1 MKKNIA
7 IILLLAL
14 SFAAFARLIECRPD
28 IKEAE
33 RKRDRDYELVDIAIG
48 CECGNKPAMEIP
60 VGGLDIWPVTFYCGI
75 CRTKYVLSK
84 TRPADSI
91 SGTVEAVE

>member
-7 IILLLAL
+7 IILLLSL

-33 RKRDRDYELVDIAIG
+33 RKRNRTYEFVDVEFG
-48 CECGNKPAMEIP
+48 CECGNTPAAEMP
-60 VGGLDIWPVTFYCGI
+60 VGGVDIWPVAITCGI
-75 CRTKYVLSK
+75 CRTKYVITKIPMEKL
-84 TRPADSI
+84 TL
-91 SGTVEAVE
+91 VEAVE